1 MNAPF
6 QHATAEVFAH
16 KPRTVLLLAN
26 EFVAQYRVLR
36 CAAMTGARV
45 HVMGPEK
52 ARALALSRFCAAYH
66 PYSFGNEAYLGGNAE
81 IDPKIV
87 ATAVDEIARKHGID
101 MVLPSDA
108 LTTRLLSIMQP
119 HLVT

>member
-6 QHATAEVFAH
+6 SHSQAEAFSA
-16 KPRTVLLLAN
+16 KPRAVLLLAN

-45 HVMGPEK
+45 HVMGPQK
-52 ARALALSRFCAAYH
+52 ARALALSRFCTAYH

-87 ATAVDEIARKHGID
+87 AAAIDDIARKHNID

-108 LTTRLLSIMQP
+108 LTTRLLSAMQ
-119 HLVT
+119 